1 MRNDKS
7 STSILK
13 DEIANH
19 RDIPFMS
26 IDIEEAKEYINKT
39 PHYILRLYGYL
50 VNGQKAVVTI
60 TGIKVFFDIRV
71 PNNTSIPKFW
81 SKIKGILATGE
92 DGSGSTMN
100 MNLIRMECI
109 KAYPICGYHA
119 EKKPYL
125 RITAPNKDLRFTAF
139 DIISRYNSE
148 TDQENRIETASDDTG
163 TYYHNFEPLYK
174 IYPSSLFVND
184 RALVLT
190 WDIETY
196 DSRGLGNFPEAKN
209 DTSQVFTICMTLH
222 WKDDPK
228 PLEQIC
234 LVDVETAPDPDWI
247 TIIYIQLSFNDSGYD
262 WPFIVEKATK
272 LNVFDWMVQQMSA
285 NPYKTAN
292 TQSTLTWN
300 YFGGTGKPLS
310 SGYFHRDQWAKK
322 TDRNFRKTEGR
333 ESINIKINPSL
344 TFESSFLKLPGCVLI
359 DVRASFMQLHP
370 RSEKTSL
377 KYFLEKYGLDG
388 KADMP
393 MSKLWKYY
401 SEAKDRASDSS
412 KKHMHEIVNYCVID
426 ALCCQEL
433 MVKSNVINDYREV
446 ASIAHISLFNSHYY
460 AIGTKKASGKFPG
473 AYVFPPEK
481 GLENKHPVTGLD
493 FRSLYPSII
502 MTYNLSPEKMVSTLS
517 EVDKLKRENKVL
529 HSIEFKYGGK
539 PVRAWTIRHGNKSDQ
554 EGLFTKILKNLLNI
568 RNELKAQLKVLGKKK
583 EYMGK
588 VKSKMD
594 SAGRSFLVVDAIKD
608 VLFSV
613 KNTERHAEMTKIL
626 SSFIVPEEH
635 SDGADLSYDDFMK
648 EYSSIC
654 FEYNSL
660 NSKQKVIKLYMN
672 SFYAGR
678 ENIKLIAEFVKKK
691 GFGIKYGDTDSLY
704 LTCPDSCYEK
714 CDLAYNGGKGT
725 ISKLEYW
732 TEMVTITMGVMEK
745 LCNEVNSFLRLKTR
759 SGYLEM
765 AYEEVLFPVVFT
777 GKKKYF
783 GTKYEDAVNFS
794 LEDPFIRGID
804 TVKQGKSQLFKTIG
818 DRIMNEVRDINNEHS
833 LHKIVEDVLRDAIIN
848 TEQWNFEQFIETDA
862 WKPDV
867 NNISVQRFIGRMRG
881 KYDSKILIP
890 GERFSYVVT
899 HPDTTFDLHGRKL
912 KPTKGEKMEFADVAK
927 ELGKELDLY
936 HYFKKTIIGLCA
948 RFIMYDKKYEPEP
961 SSRIMRIED
970 PNEKYKQIDDYAQ
983 NKAKSWLE
991 GFVKENIIVNGVT
1004 SKMMESR
1011 GIAYKRAYRTA
1022 VKKAQE
1028 MLYQKIGKISKDKNL
1043 SVDDEMKEKICSD
1056 FARYPSELAKCI
1068 EEYNLFFH
1076 KLIYHM
1082 RYKEHVSI
1090 PEEIRPV
1097 SSMRKNEIIADLPSL
1112 PHILEIG
1119 ALDEISNLWYFH
1131 LEDVTEPEAV
1141 KQST

>member
-1 MRNDKS
+1 
-7 STSILK
+7 
-13 DEIANH
+13 
-19 RDIPFMS
+19 
-26 IDIEEAKEYINKT
+26 
-39 PHYILRLYGYL
+39 
-50 VNGQKAVVTI
+50 
-60 TGIKVFFDIRV
+60 
-71 PNNTSIPKFW
+71 
-81 SKIKGILATGE
+81 
-92 DGSGSTMN
+92 
-100 MNLIRMECI
+100 
-109 KAYPICGYHA
+109 
-119 EKKPYL
+119 
-125 RITAPNKDLRFTAF
+125 
-139 DIISRYNSE
+139 
-148 TDQENRIETASDDTG
+148 
-163 TYYHNFEPLYK
+163 
-174 IYPSSLFVND
+174 
-184 RALVLT
+184 
-190 WDIETY
+190 
-196 DSRGLGNFPEAKN
+196 
-209 DTSQVFTICMTLH
+209 
-222 WKDDPK
+222 
-228 PLEQIC
+228 
-234 LVDVETAPDPDWI
+234 
-247 TIIYIQLSFNDSGYD
+247 
-262 WPFIVEKATK
+262 
-272 LNVFDWMVQQMSA
+272 MSA
-285 NPYKTAN
+285 NPHKKADAE
-292 TQSTLTWN
+292 SILTWN
-300 YFGGTGKPLS
+300 YFGGKRKPLTN
-310 SGYFHRDQWAKK
+310 GFFRRDQYVKK
-322 TDRNFRKTEGR
+322 ENRGPKKALGR

-370 RSEKTSL
+370 RYEKTSL

-388 KADMP
+388 TKVSNLLGAEAWAQDILYTTKISNQKA
-393 MSKLWKYY
+393 Y
-401 SEAKDRASDSS
+401 
-412 KKHMHEIVNYCVID
+412 
-426 ALCCQEL
+426 
-433 MVKSNVINDYREV
+433 
-446 ASIAHISLFNSHYY
+446 
-460 AIGTKKASGKFPG
+460 GKFPE

-481 GLENKHPVTGLD
+481 GLENKRPVTGLD

-517 EVDKLKRENKVL
+517 EVDKLKRKNKVL

-594 SAGRSFLVVDAIKD
+594 SAGGSFLVVDAIKD
-608 VLFSV
+608 VLSSV

-626 SSFIVPEEH
+626 SPFIIQEES
-635 SDGADLSYDDFMK
+635 SDRADLSYDDFMK

-660 NSKQKVIKLYMN
+660 NSKQKAIKLYMN
-672 SFYAGR
+672 SFYGVTGQSDSPFYTLALAEGVTSAGR
-678 ENIKLIAEFVKKK
+678 ENIKLVAEFMKKK

-725 ISKLEYW
+725 ISKLE
-732 TEMVTITMGVMEK
+732 
-745 LCNEVNSFLRLKTR
+745 

-783 GTKYEDAVNFS
+783 STKHENAVNFS

-833 LHKIVEDVLRDAIIN
+833 LHKIVENVLRDAIIN

-881 KYDSKILIP
+881 KYDSKIPIP
-890 GERFSYVVT
+890 GERFSYVIT

-936 HYFKKTIIGLCA
+936 HYFKKTIIGLYA
-948 RFIMYDKKYEPEP
+948 RFIMYDKMYEPEP
-961 SSRIMRIED
+961 SSRIMRIKD
-970 PNEKYKQIDDYAQ
+970 LDEKYKQIDDYAQ

-1004 SKMMESR
+1004 SKMIESR

-1028 MLYQKIGKISKDKNL
+1028 MLYHKIGYLYEIFHGEWLSYEIFMGSNPIEILWERFMKCARKLTKDKNL
-1043 SVDDEMKEKICSD
+1043 SVDGEMKEKICSD

-1068 EEYNLFFH
+1068 EGYNLFFH
-1076 KLIYHM
+1076 KLVYHM
-1082 RYKEHVSI
+1082 RYKEHISI
-1090 PEEIRPV
+1090 PEKIGPV
-1097 SSMRKNEIIADLPSL
+1097 SSMQKNEIITDLPAL
-1112 PHILEIG
+1112 PHISEIE
-1119 ALDEISNLWYFH
+1119 ALDDITNLWYFY
-1131 LEDVTEPEAV
+1131 LEGVVEPEV
-1141 KQST
+1141 LKQST

>member
-1 MRNDKS
+1 MTQSSLSEFLSDAPAPLRPEVEKDKTSGRVIRYGSENYLSGLPTRDELVARNNGG
-7 STSILK
+7 STSTLN

-19 RDIPFMS
+19 RGIPFMPV
-26 IDIEEAKEYINKT
+26 DIGEAKEYFNQI
-39 PHYILRLYGYL
+39 PHYILRLYG
-50 VNGQKAVVTI
+50 
-60 TGIKVFFDIRV
+60 
-71 PNNTSIPKFW
+71 NTSIPKFW
-81 SKIKGILATGE
+81 SKVKGILATGKDNE
-92 DGSGSTMN
+92 GKTVN
-100 MNLIRMECI
+100 MNLIQMECI
-109 KAYPICGYHA
+109 KAYPIRGYYA

-125 RITAPNKDLRFTAF
+125 RIVTPNKDLRFTAL
-139 DIISRYNSE
+139 DIISSYNSKVDPE
-148 TDQENRIETASDDTG
+148 CKIETASDDTG
-163 TYYHNFEPLYK
+163 TYYRKVAREYRIPFSGWGLISDYRYNFSAPYYAKSQHCPHAFYVHIENFRPIDNFEPFYK
-174 IYPSSLFVND
+174 IYPSSLFTYD

-196 DSRGLGNFPEAKN
+196 DSRGSGNFPEAKN

-222 WKDDPK
+222 WKDDLI
-228 PLEQIC
+228 PLERIC
-234 LVDVETAPDPDWI
+234 LVDVETEPDPRWI
-247 TIIYIQLSFNDSGYD
+247 TIICGNQTNIIKAFALCWKAFAPDIELGFNDSGYD

-272 LNVFDWMVQQMSA
+272 LNVLEWMVQRMSA
-285 NPYKTAN
+285 NPHKKADAE
-292 TQSTLTWN
+292 SILTWN
-300 YFGGTGKPLS
+300 YFGGKGKPLTN
-310 SGYFHRDQWAKK
+310 GFFRRDQYVKK
-322 TDRNFRKTEGR
+322 EDRGPKKALGR

-344 TFESSFLKLPGCVLI
+344 TFESSFLKLPGCVPI

-426 ALCCQEL
+426 ALRCQEL

-446 ASIAHISLFNSHYY
+446 ASIAHISLFDSHYY
-460 AIGTKKASGKFPG
+460 AIGTKVSNLLGAEAWAQDILYTTKISNQKASGKFPE

-481 GLENKHPVTGLD
+481 GLENKRPVTGLD

-594 SAGRSFLVVDAIKD
+594 SAGGSFLVVNAIKD
-608 VLFSV
+608 VLSSV

-626 SSFIVPEEH
+626 SPFIVPEER

-648 EYSSIC
+648 KYSSIC

-660 NSKQKVIKLYMN
+660 NSKQKAIKLYMN
-672 SFYAGR
+672 SFYGVTGQSDFPFYTLALAGGVTSAGR
-678 ENIKLIAEFVKKK
+678 ENIKFVAEFVKKK

-704 LTCPDSCYEK
+704 LTCPDSYYEK
-714 CDLAYNGGKGT
+714 CDLAYNSGKGT

-745 LCNEVNSFLRLKTR
+745 LRNEVNSFLRLKTR

-783 GTKYEDAVNFS
+783 GTKHEDAVNFG
-794 LEDPFIRGID
+794 LKDPFIRGID

-818 DRIMNEVRDINNEHS
+818 ERIMSEVRDINNERS
-833 LHKIVEDVLRDAIIN
+833 LHKIVEDVLRDAII
-848 TEQWNFEQFIETDA
+848 
-862 WKPDV
+862 
-867 NNISVQRFIGRMRG
+867 
-881 KYDSKILIP
+881 Y
-890 GERFSYVVT
+890 
-899 HPDTTFDLHGRKL
+899 
-912 KPTKGEKMEFADVAK
+912 
-927 ELGKELDLY
+927 
-936 HYFKKTIIGLCA
+936 
-948 RFIMYDKKYEPEP
+948 
-961 SSRIMRIED
+961 
-970 PNEKYKQIDDYAQ
+970 PN
-983 NKAKSWLE
+983 
-991 GFVKENIIVNGVT
+991 
-1004 SKMMESR
+1004 
-1011 GIAYKRAYRTA
+1011 
-1022 VKKAQE
+1022 
-1028 MLYQKIGKISKDKNL
+1028 
-1043 SVDDEMKEKICSD
+1043 
-1056 FARYPSELAKCI
+1056 
-1068 EEYNLFFH
+1068 
-1076 KLIYHM
+1076 
-1082 RYKEHVSI
+1082 
-1090 PEEIRPV
+1090 
-1097 SSMRKNEIIADLPSL
+1097 
-1112 PHILEIG
+1112 
-1119 ALDEISNLWYFH
+1119 
-1131 LEDVTEPEAV
+1131 
-1141 KQST
+1141 